1 MNKIHRIPRD
11 RSTEQP
17 TRPDRCST
25 RTKQTTLSTILAV
38 VFAACVTSCAADD
51 PLTLNQQ
58 ATTTTTKAPTTT
70 TSTTS
75 TTTAPPSTTST
86 TTTTTTTSTVP
97 VTTTRSTTRGDV
109 PTPILEA
116 IQSLW
121 PEDQWNRALRVAFCE
136 SSYRLDAAN
145 PTSSARGVFQLLAP
159 WRRDPGTGRTVWGWE
174 YTDDGEKLS
183 AAAGLGISEADA
195 TSTIANV
202 TVAHEIWSRSGW
214 SPWNASRH
222 CWAGS

>member
-1 MNKIHRIPRD
+1 MPIR
-11 RSTEQP
+11 P
-17 TRPDRCST
+17 TT
-25 RTKQTTLSTILAV
+25 RSTILAV
-38 VFAACVTSCAADD
+38 AFAALVTSCAADD
-51 PLTLNQQ
+51 PIVLPTPTTTE
-58 ATTTTTKAPTTT
+58 APTTTTTTT

-75 TTTAPPSTTST
+75 TTTTTTSTTST
-86 TTTTTTTSTVP
+86 TSTTTTSTVP
-97 VTTTRSTTRGDV
+97 VTTTRSTTSGDV
-109 PTPILEA
+109 PTAILEA
-116 IQSLW
+116 VQSLW
-121 PEDQWNRALRVAFCE
+121 PEEEWNRALRVAFCE
-136 SSYRLDAAN
+136 SSYRVDAAN

-159 WRRDPGTGRTVWGWE
+159 WRRDPGTGRTVWGWD

-202 TVAHEIWSRSGW
+202 TVAHLIWERSGW